1 MKKIAIV
8 LSGCGH
14 KDGSEITEAVSTL
27 IALGQNQA
35 TATCFAPDKSVAC
48 VDHIDDQPCGERS
61 ILSESTRITRAPVL
75 PIHQLNPDDYDAVIF
90 PGGMGAALHLSS
102 WADEGAQCQVLP
114 DVVRVIQGFHSQSK
128 PIGAICVAPVLIA
141 KVLGGADV
149 TVTVGSNAE
158 TISEIKKTG
167 SHHEIC
173 DVTDYITDRAN
184 KVVTTPA
191 YMYGQARPE
200 QVFMGISGMIK
211 ELVEMA

>member
-1 MKKIAIV
+1 
-8 LSGCGH
+8 
-14 KDGSEITEAVSTL
+14 
-27 IALGQNQA
+27 
-35 TATCFAPDKSVAC
+35 
-48 VDHIDDQPCGERS
+48 
-61 ILSESTRITRAPVL
+61 
-75 PIHQLNPDDYDAVIF
+75 
-90 PGGMGAALHLSS
+90 
-102 WADEGAQCQVLP
+102 
-114 DVVRVIQGFHSQSK
+114 
-128 PIGAICVAPVLIA
+128 VAPVLIA

>member
-14 KDGSEITEAVSTL
+14 KDGSEITETVSTL

-35 TATCFAPDKSVAC
+35 TATYFGPDKSVPC
-48 VDHIDDQPCGERS
+48 VEHIEDQPCGERS
-61 ILSESTRITRAPVL
+61 ILSESTRITRSPVL
-75 PIHQLNPDDYDAVIF
+75 PINELNPDDYDGIVF
-90 PGGMGAALHLSS
+90 PGGFGAALHLSS
-102 WADEGAQCQVLP
+102 WANEGAKCQVLP

-128 PIGAICVAPVLIA
+128 PIGAMCVAPVLIA
-141 KVLGGADV
+141 KVLGGEDV
-149 TVTVGSNAE
+149 TITVGSDAE
-158 TISEIKKTG
+158 TISEIEKTG

-191 YMYGQARPE
+191 YMYKNARPE

>member
-14 KDGSEITEAVSTL
+14 KDGSEITETVSTL
-27 IALGQNQA
+27 IALAQNQA
-35 TATCFAPDKSVAC
+35 TATCYAPDKSVAC
-48 VDHIDDQPCGERS
+48 VDPIEDQPCGERS
-61 ILSESTRITRAPVL
+61 ILNESTRITRTPVL
-75 PIHQLNPDDYDAVIF
+75 PIHELNPDDYDGIVF
-90 PGGMGAALHLSS
+90 PGGFGVALHLSS
-102 WADEGAQCQVLP
+102 WANEGAKCQVLP

-128 PIGAICVAPVLIA
+128 PIGAMCVAPVLIA
-141 KVLGGADV
+141 KVLGGEDV
-149 TVTVGSNAE
+149 TVTVGSDME
-158 TISEIKKTG
+158 TIAEIEKTG
-167 SHHEIC
+167 SHHETC

-191 YMYGQARPE
+191 YMYDNAAPD